1 MPPLACRFC
10 AYPEPIVPADNGEEL
25 MVRDVGADTAAA
37 TTRET
42 VAVADC
48 AEEPESFIVTPKE

>member
-1 MPPLACRFC
+1 VDCSRVEYA
-10 AYPEPIVPADNGEEL
+10 EPIVPADNADES
-25 MVRDVGADTAAA
+25 MVRDVGADVAAA

-48 AEEPESFIVTPKE
+48 GDEPESFSVTPKE